1 MINRHH
7 YCLILCGGIGSR
19 FWPMSTRAYPKQF
32 HDILGTGKTLIQ
44 QTFTRAK
51 SLIRTENIFL
61 VTQSDY
67 KDLVLKQLPDLK
79 ESNLLL
85 EPFMRNTAPSI
96 AYASFKIYKLDK
108 EAIVFVAP
116 SDHLILEEA
125 SFFKILSRAFQKAS
139 QREVIITLG
148 ITPTRPDPGY
158 GYIQFYPG
166 GSNSVKKVKTFVEKP
181 LFEIAE
187 QFLKSGDFLWNSG
200 IFIWHVKTILKAF
213 EIYLPD
219 IFNPFSEIVGTFDG
233 PKELETLEAIFPA
246 LQRISI
252 DYGVLERAQNVYVI
266 EADFGW
272 SDLGTWG
279 TLYEKISKDKNG
291 NACVGK
297 KILFYEAH
305 DNIVFLKNSK
315 AAIIEGLNDYIIVDT
330 EKALLICKKENEQQL
345 KIYINDLRMNRG
357 EQFL

>member
-1 MINRHH
+1 
-7 YCLILCGGIGSR
+7 
-19 FWPMSTRAYPKQF
+19 MSTRVYPKQF

-44 QTFTRAK
+44 QTFTRVKA
-51 SLIRTENIFL
+51 LIRIENIFL

-67 KDLVLKQLPDLK
+67 KDLVLKQLPELK
-79 ESNLLL
+79 ESNLML
-85 EPFMRNTAPSI
+85 EPFIRNTAPSI
-96 AYASFKIYKLDK
+96 AYASFKIHKLDK
-108 EAIVFVAP
+108 WAIVFVAP

-125 SFFKILSRAFQKAS
+125 RFFEILICAFQKAAH
-139 QREVIITLG
+139 REILITLG

-158 GYIQFYPG
+158 GYIQFHPG
-166 GSNSVKKVKTFVEKP
+166 GSNSIKKVKTFVEKP
-181 LFEIAE
+181 ACEIAE
-187 QFLKSGDFLWNSG
+187 QFLESGDFLWNSG
-200 IFIWHVKTILKAF
+200 IFIWHTKTILKAF
-213 EIYLPD
+213 EIYLPE
-219 IFNPFSEIVGTFDG
+219 IFTPFSEIVDTFDSI
-233 PKELETLEAIFPA
+233 KEVQAIEAIFPT
-246 LQRISI
+246 LQCISI
-252 DYGVLERAQNVYVI
+252 DYGILERAQNVYVI

-297 KILFYEAH
+297 KILFYEAK
-305 DNIVFLKNSK
+305 DNIVFLQSSK

-345 KIYINDLRMNRG
+345 KIYINDLKMNRG